1 MITISV
7 FSSCFITASGHG
19 YGYRKTKSWW
29 VGSHLPRRWS
39 FSGWWKNHGAFQE
52 GCWKV
57 RVCWRIFFF
66 FFFHYLISWEMETQ
80 RDVFCSVKFWH
91 LDSSC
96 CQLQSFICYFLFFEA
111 WIFTIVHSYPN
122 RLVLDA
128 DNIPMVLPFVHTG
141 MQEIMPIGASVP
153 RIRKTVSRLTGNVL
167 LVEDSKQQARQLL
180 LIHSSFR
187 PLLPSLNLD
196 FTISPIF

>member
-1 MITISV
+1 MVGGFT
-7 FSSCFITASGHG
+7 SSQKVVVLKMVEKPWG
-19 YGYRKTKSWW
+19 
-29 VGSHLPRRWS
+29 LPR
-39 FSGWWKNHGAFQE
+39 GVLE
-52 GCWKV
+52 GKGLLEN
-57 RVCWRIFFF
+57 FFF
-66 FFFHYLISWEMETQ
+66 FFFFLYLISWEMETQ